1 MAGVNT
7 NRTTS
12 GVLLPPQVASDIWA
26 GAQEQSFVMQRAQ
39 RTELPGEGKT
49 IQIITGDGEAKF
61 VGETERKPNV
71 EPTFGS
77 KTMRAYK
84 IALTESFSDEFR
96 RDKASLFNVLRP
108 RMSGAIARTFDLAA
122 LHGVGAPT
130 GDFDT
135 LADAPEVSINT
146 AGTVYAGL
154 LGALSSVSAAGGD
167 VTAWGLAPQG
177 EIKVLGEVDGNDRPL
192 FTVNPQQD
200 GAIGALLGRPVYKSR
215 AVYQAAVDGDEEGDE
230 GEDEVLGV
238 AGEWSTAY
246 WGSVEG
252 IKYEEYGGPIFNTNG
267 TLKHAGR
274 QDNMFSVICEIEVG
288 FIVRDENR
296 YVRLT
301 GTVGADG

>member
-7 NRTTS
+7 NRSTT
-12 GVLLPPQVASDIWA
+12 GVLLPPQIAAEIWA

-39 RTELPGEGKT
+39 RTSLPGEGKT

-61 VGETERKPNV
+61 VAETGRKPNV

-84 IALTESFSDEFR
+84 IALTESFSDEFK
-96 RDKASLFNVLRP
+96 RDKAALFNVLKP
-108 RMSGAIARTFDLAA
+108 RMQGAIAKTFDRAA

-135 LADAPEVSINT
+135 LTDAAGVSINA
-146 AGTVYAGL
+146 AGGVYAGL
-154 LGALSSVSAAGGD
+154 LGALSSTAAAGGD

-177 EIKVLGEVDGNDRPL
+177 EIKVLGEVDGNSRPL
-192 FTVNPQQD
+192 FTVNPQND
-200 GAIGALLGRPVYKSR
+200 GSIGSLLGRDVYKSR
-215 AVYQAAVDGDEEGDE
+215 SVYQAAAGAGTVETLGLAGDWD
-230 GEDEVLGV
+230 
-238 AGEWSTAY
+238 SAY

-252 IKYEEYGGPIFNTNG
+252 IKYEEYGGPIFNNDG

-288 FIVRDENR
+288 FIVRDVNR
-296 YVRLT
+296 FVRLT
-301 GTVGADG
+301 GTAGA

>member
-26 GAQEQSFVMQRAQ
+26 DALGESFVMQRAQ
-39 RTELPGEGKT
+39 RTTLPGEGKT

-96 RDKASLFNVLRP
+96 RDKAALFNVLRP
-108 RMSGAIARTFDLAA
+108 RMAGSIAKAFDQAV
-122 LHGVGAPT
+122 LHGIGAPT

-135 LADAPEVSINT
+135 LAGSPEVSINT
-146 AGTVYAGL
+146 AGGVYAGL
-154 LGALSSVSAAGGD
+154 LGALSSVATAGGD

-177 EIKVLGEVDGNDRPL
+177 EIKVLGEVDANDRPL
-192 FTVNPQQD
+192 FTVNPQND

-215 AVYQAAVDGDEEGDE
+215 SVYQAAGGVGT
-230 GEDEVLGV
+230 DEVLGI

-246 WGSVEG
+246 WGAVEG
-252 IKYEEYGGPIFNTNG
+252 IKYEEYGGPIFNADG
-267 TLKHAGR
+267 SLKHAGR

-288 FIVRDENR
+288 FIVRDEDR

-301 GTVGADG
+301 GTVGA

>member
-12 GVLLPPQVASDIWA
+12 GVLLPPQVAADIWA
-26 GAQEQSFVMQRAQ
+26 GAQEQSTIMQRAQ

-96 RDKASLFNVLRP
+96 RDKAALFNVLRP
-108 RMSGAIARTFDLAA
+108 RMAGSIAKAFDLAA

-135 LADAPEVSINT
+135 LASAPAVSINT
-146 AGTVYAGL
+146 PGGVYTSL
-154 LGALSSVSAAGGD
+154 LGALSSVSTAGGD
-167 VTAWGLAPQG
+167 IDAWQLSPQG

-192 FTVNPQQD
+192 FTVNPQTD
-200 GAIGALLGRPVYKSR
+200 GSIGSLLGRPVYKSR
-215 AVYQAAVDGDEEGDE
+215 NVYRDAATDT
-230 GEDEVLGV
+230 LGI

-252 IKYEEYGGPIFNTNG
+252 IKYEEYGGPIFNADG
-267 TLKHAGR
+267 SLKHAGR

-288 FIVRDENR
+288 FIVRDVNR
-296 YVRLT
+296 FVRLT
-301 GTVGADG
+301 GATA

>member
-7 NRTTS
+7 NRTTA
-12 GVLLPPQVASDIWA
+12 GVLLPPQVSADIWA
-26 GAQEQSFVMQRAQ
+26 GAQEQSFIMQRAS
-39 RTELPGEGKT
+39 RTDLPGEGKV

-96 RDKASLFNVLRP
+96 RDKAALFNVLRP
-108 RMSGAIARTFDLAA
+108 RMAGAIAKTFDNAA
-122 LHGVGAPT
+122 LHGIGAPT

-135 LADAPEVSINT
+135 LAAAPEVSINT
-146 AGTVYAGL
+146 PGGVYSGL
-154 LGALSSVSAAGGD
+154 LGAMSSVSAAGGD

-177 EIKVLGEVDGNDRPL
+177 EIRVLGEVDGNQRPL
-192 FTVNPQQD
+192 FTVNPQTD
-200 GAIGALLGRPVYKSR
+200 GAIGSLLGRPVYKSKN
-215 AVYQAAVDGDEEGDE
+215 VYQPAGGAGT
-230 GEDEVLGV
+230 DEVLGI
-238 AGEWSTAY
+238 AGEWNTAY

-252 IKYEEYGGPIFNTNG
+252 IKYEEYGGPIFNNDG
-267 TLKHAGR
+267 SLKHAGR

-288 FIVRDENR
+288 FIVRDVNR
-296 YVRLT
+296 YARLT
-301 GTVGADG
+301 GTAGA

>member
-7 NRTTS
+7 NRTTA
-12 GVLLPPQVASDIWA
+12 GVLLPPQVASEIWA
-26 GAQEQSFVMQRAQ
+26 GAQEESFIMKMAQ
-39 RTELPGEGKT
+39 KTPLPGEGKT

-61 VGETERKPNV
+61 VGETGRKPNV

-84 IALTESFSDEFR
+84 IALTESFSDEFK
-96 RDKASLFNVLRP
+96 RDKAALFNVLKP
-108 RMSGAIARTFDLAA
+108 RMAGAIARTFDLAA

-135 LADAPEVSINT
+135 LAEAPEVSINA
-146 AGTVYAGL
+146 AGGVYTGL
-154 LGALSSVSAAGGD
+154 LGALSSVATAGGD

-177 EIKVLGEVDGNDRPL
+177 EIKVLGEVDGNSRPL
-192 FTVNPQQD
+192 YTVNPQTD
-200 GAIGALLGRPVYKSR
+200 GSIGALLGRSVFKSR
-215 AVYQAAVDGDEEGDE
+215 NVYRPAGAVGSDET
-230 GEDEVLGV
+230 LGL
-238 AGEWSTAY
+238 AGEWTSAY

-252 IKYEEYGGPIFNTNG
+252 IKYEEYGGPIFNNDG

-288 FIVRDENR
+288 FIVRDINR
-296 YVRLT
+296 YARLT
-301 GTVGADG
+301 GTPGA

>member
-12 GVLLPPQVASDIWA
+12 GVLLPPQVAADIWA
-26 GAQEQSFVMQRAQ
+26 SAEEQSFIMQRAQ
-39 RTELPGEGKT
+39 RTDLPGEGKT

-61 VGETERKPNV
+61 VGETGRKPNV

-77 KTMRAYK
+77 KTMRAHK

-96 RDKASLFNVLRP
+96 RDKAALFNVLRP
-108 RMSGAIARTFDLAA
+108 RMAGAIARTFDLAG

-135 LADAPEVSINT
+135 LAGAPEVSINT
-146 AGTVYAGL
+146 AGGVYAGL

-167 VTAWGLAPQG
+167 VTAWGLSPQG

-192 FTVNPQQD
+192 FTVNPQTD

-215 AVYQAAVDGDEEGDE
+215 SVYQPAGGVGT
-230 GEDEVLGV
+230 DEVLGI
-238 AGEWSTAY
+238 AGEWDTAY

-252 IKYEEYGGPIFNTNG
+252 IKYEEYGGPIFNADG

-288 FIVRDENR
+288 FIVRDEDR

-301 GTVGADG
+301 GTAGSAG

>member
-1 MAGVNT
+1 MAGINT

-26 GAQEQSFVMQRAQ
+26 SAEEQSFIMQRAQ

-61 VGETERKPNV
+61 VAETGRKPNT

-96 RDKASLFNVLRP
+96 RDKAALFNVLRP
-108 RMSGAIARTFDLAA
+108 RLAGAIAKTFDLAG
-122 LHGVGAPT
+122 LHGVGAPV

-135 LADAPEVSINT
+135 LATAPGVSINT
-146 AGTVYAGL
+146 PGGVYAGL
-154 LGALSSVSAAGGD
+154 LGVLGSVAAAGGD
-167 VTAWGLAPQG
+167 VTGWGLSPQG
-177 EIKVLGEVDGNDRPL
+177 EIKVLGETDGNDRPL
-192 FTVNPQQD
+192 FTVNPQTD
-200 GAIGALLGRPVYKSR
+200 GAIGSLLGRDVYRARHVYK
-215 AVYQAAVDGDEEGDE
+215 AAGGAGTTETLGIAGDW
-230 GEDEVLGV
+230 
-238 AGEWSTAY
+238 ASAY

-252 IKYEEYGGPIFNTNG
+252 IKYEEYGGPIFNDNG

-288 FIVRDENR
+288 FIVRDVNR
-296 YVRLT
+296 FARLT
-301 GTVGADG
+301 GAAGA

>member
-12 GVLLPPQVASDIWA
+12 GVLLPPQVATDIWA

-39 RTELPGEGKT
+39 QTDLPGEGKT
-49 IQIITGDGEAKF
+49 IQIVTGDGEAKF

-84 IALTESFSDEFR
+84 IALTESFSDEFQ
-96 RDKASLFNVLRP
+96 RDKAALFNVLRP
-108 RMSGAIARTFDLAA
+108 RMAGAIARTFDLAA
-122 LHGVGAPT
+122 LHGIGAPT

-135 LADAPEVSINT
+135 LAGAPEVSIDT
-146 AGTVYAGL
+146 AGSVYAGL
-154 LGALSSVSAAGGD
+154 LGALSSVSTAGGD

-177 EIKVLGEVDGNDRPL
+177 EIKVLGEVDGNQRPL

-200 GAIGALLGRPVYKSR
+200 GAIGSLLGRPVYKSKS
-215 AVYQAAVDGDEEGDE
+215 VYQAAGGVGSDEN
-230 GEDEVLGV
+230 LGI
-238 AGEWSTAY
+238 AGEWTTAY

-252 IKYEEYGGPIFNTNG
+252 IKYEEYGGPIFNNDG

-288 FIVRDENR
+288 FIVRDVNR
-296 YVRLT
+296 FARLT
-301 GTVGADG
+301 GTAGA

>member
-12 GVLLPPQVASDIWA
+12 GVLLPPQIASEIWS

-39 RTELPGEGKT
+39 RTDLPGEGKT

-61 VGETERKPNV
+61 VAETGRKPNV

-84 IALTESFSDEFR
+84 IALTESFSDEFK
-96 RDKASLFNVLRP
+96 RDKAALFNVLKP
-108 RMSGAIARTFDLAA
+108 RMAGAIAKTLDLAA

-135 LADAPEVSINT
+135 LAGATGVSINT
-146 AGTVYAGL
+146 AGGVYSGL
-154 LGALSSVSAAGGD
+154 LGALSSTAAAGGD
-167 VTAWGLAPQG
+167 VTAWGLSPQA

-192 FTVNPQQD
+192 FTVNPQND
-200 GAIGALLGRPVYKSR
+200 GSIGSLLGRDVYKARS
-215 AVYQAAVDGDEEGDE
+215 VYQAAGGAGTVETLGLAGD
-230 GEDEVLGV
+230 
-238 AGEWSTAY
+238 WNSAY

-252 IKYEEYGGPIFNTNG
+252 IKYEEYGGPIFNNDG
-267 TLKHAGR
+267 SLKHAGR

-288 FIVRDENR
+288 FIVRDVNR
-296 YVRLT
+296 FVRLT
-301 GTVGADG
+301 GTAGA